1 MSFTVLELLFV
12 LQETASRLSLQVK
25 MKAPLIVMPQSSRSF
40 NILLV
45 DLGSLEVKN
54 MFEKPGQRSL
64 SGIPAVVENMSVT
77 LADVK
82 ISR

>member
-1 MSFTVLELLFV
+1 
-12 LQETASRLSLQVK
+12 

-54 MFEKPGQRSL
+54 MFEKPGQRSS